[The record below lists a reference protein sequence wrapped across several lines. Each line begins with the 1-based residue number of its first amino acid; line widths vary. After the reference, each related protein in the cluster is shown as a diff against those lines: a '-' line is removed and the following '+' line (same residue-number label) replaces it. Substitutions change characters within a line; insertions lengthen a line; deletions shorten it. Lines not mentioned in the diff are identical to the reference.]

1 MEQKRKTNHGIR
13 PNAKDGRLCNACLCI
28 IHNKSFNFALLH
40 RGTLIKPQKMCSVG
54 RERQEREE
62 AEREGRQIQ
71 EEEPEEENMHSPF
84 QPISNVISVVRE
96 TFLNLVVNCSP
107 KKP

>member
-1 MEQKRKTNHGIR
+1 ML
-13 PNAKDGRLCNACLCI
+13 PVL
-28 IHNKSFNFALLH
+28 
-40 RGTLIKPQKMCSVG
+40 

-62 AEREGRQIQ
+62 AEREGRPIQ

-96 TFLNLVVNCSP
+96 AFLNPVVNCSP
-107 KKP
+107 EKKRERLCLVFVFHLRTRIKRRKGGARKSCSRPTA